1 MGERKVLNR
10 YIPPDFDPS
19 LLPKMKRDR
28 KQMMEIRMM
37 LPFSLR
43 CKTCGEYMYRGTK
56 FNSKKEDTEE
66 YYMGIRII
74 RFYIKCTVCNAE
86 ITFKTDPKN
95 SDYECESG
103 ASRNFELWRDTQ
115 TIVEED
121 SKAKE
126 EEEALDAMKALENRT
141 LDNKMEMDVLDALDE
156 IKAMNQKHNRVH
168 ADKVLESIQR
178 RAEKVAEP
186 KSVSTVSSSLTAED
200 EALVKSV
207 QFRSAD
213 PSAVATMAI
222 AVGKKTL
229 LSQVSLQPSQ
239 GSSASSLPVVV
250 VKKKRKAE
258 AVIADN
264 SQPLLTK
271 KPQEEK
277 EEEKKKL
284 VKEEKNESL
293 KSDNKVQTTGL
304 GGLLDYGDSS
314 GDDGEGSSST

>member
-66 YYMGIRII
+66 YYM
-74 RFYIKCTVCNAE
+74 
-86 ITFKTDPKN
+86 DPKN